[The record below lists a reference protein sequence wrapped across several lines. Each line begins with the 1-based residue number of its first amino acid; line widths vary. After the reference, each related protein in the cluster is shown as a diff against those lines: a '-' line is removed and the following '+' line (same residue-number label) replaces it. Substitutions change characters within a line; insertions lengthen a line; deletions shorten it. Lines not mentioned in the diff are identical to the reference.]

1 MAPEQ
6 PVLIAGA
13 GPVGLVAAAALVRAG
28 IPVELLEAGPGISE
42 EMRAST
48 FHAPTLDMLDDL
60 GAAQEMIR
68 QGIIGPRVQYR
79 RRDQSLI
86 AEFDFGLLA
95 DVTRHPF
102 RLQCEQFKLTRIL
115 HALLIGNPLYTARF
129 NAPVAE
135 LRDEGSH
142 VVALLEDGTRR
153 TGSYLIGADGARSA
167 VRKSAGIP
175 FNGFTWPERFLVL
188 STEFDFAT
196 IIPGLADVSY
206 YADPEEWFF
215 LLRVPGVW
223 RAMFPVR
230 GEVSDEEVMTPEFA
244 RARFARVVAGHGDY
258 PIRHTTLYRVHQR
271 VAETFRKGRVLLAGD
286 AAHINN
292 PLGGMGLNGGVHDA
306 VNLVE
311 KLVQVLHGD
320 ADESLLDRYDRQ
332 RRGVTEE
339 VVQRTT
345 IQNKKNLEA
354 VTPEDQAD
362 FQSRMAHAAS
372 DPARAHAHLLGMSM
386 INSLRRAAE
395 IA

>member
-1 MAPEQ
+1 
-6 PVLIAGA
+6 LIAGA
-13 GPVGLVAAAALVRAG
+13 GPVGLVAAAALIRAG
-28 IPVELLEAGPGISE
+28 IPVQLLESGPGISE

-48 FHAPTLDMLDDL
+48 LPAPRLDMLDDL
-60 GAAQEMIR
+60 GGAQEMTR

-95 DVTRHPF
+95 NVTRHPY
-102 RLQCEQFKLTRIL
+102 RLQCEQFKLTRI
-115 HALLIGNPLYTARF
+115 
-129 NAPVAE
+129 
-135 LRDEGSH
+135 
-142 VVALLEDGTRR
+142 
-153 TGSYLIGADGARSA
+153 
-167 VRKSAGIP
+167 
-175 FNGFTWPERFLVL
+175 
-188 STEFDFAT
+188 
-196 IIPGLADVSY
+196 
-206 YADPEEWFF
+206 
-215 LLRVPGVW
+215 
-223 RAMFPVR
+223 
-230 GEVSDEEVMTPEFA
+230 
-244 RARFARVVAGHGDY
+244 
-258 PIRHTTLYRVHQR
+258 
-271 VAETFRKGRVLLAGD
+271 LLAGD

-292 PLGGMGLNGGVHDA
+292 PLGRMGLNGGVHDA

-311 KLVQVLHGD
+311 KLVQLLRGE

-354 VTPEDQAD
+354 VTPEGQAD